1 MGFLSSFKVMKIED
15 NGSDTITL
23 RTSRACAL
31 LGALFIF
38 AGVCVIAQLLRGKLF
53 FSLFAFCMGCLAVS
67 AAFILAGLVLVTY
80 RKHVS
85 LIRSQSKIS
94 LLESS
99 ILGVRSTACHFDELL
114 NVELTRNSECV
125 FTNTANLW
133 VVKVF
138 IKDGDGFS
146 VEKVFSSI
154 CAREAKFAAETIAMT
169 TGKELVVSCMPEE
182 RLILSRV

>member
-1 MGFLSSFKVMKIED
+1 MKIED
-15 NGSDTITL
+15 GANDTVIF
-23 RTSRACAL
+23 RTSRACVL

-38 AGVCVIAQLLRGKLF
+38 AGISIIAQCLRGKMF
-53 FSLFAFCMGCLAVS
+53 FSLLFFCMTCLAVS

-80 RKHVS
+80 RKRVE
-85 LIRSQSKIS
+85 IVRSQSKIS

-99 ILGVRSTACHFDELL
+99 ILGVRSTACHFGELM
-114 NVELTRNSECV
+114 NVELTRNSECF
-125 FTNTANLW
+125 FTNSASLW

-138 IKDGDGFS
+138 IKDGDDFS

-154 CAREAKFAAETIAMT
+154 CAREAKFAAETIAFS
-169 TGKELVVSCMPEE
+169 TGSELVVSCMPEE

>member
-1 MGFLSSFKVMKIED
+1 MGFLSSFKVMKVED
-15 NGSDTITL
+15 DGCDVITF
-23 RTSRACAL
+23 RTSRACVL

-38 AGVCVIAQLLRGKLF
+38 AGIGIIAQLLLGKLF
-53 FSLFAFCMGCLAVS
+53 FSLFEFCMCCLAVS

-80 RKHVS
+80 RKRVD
-85 LIRSQSKIS
+85 LTRSQSRIS
-94 LLESS
+94 LVESS
-99 ILGVRSTACHFDELL
+99 ILGVRATACHFDELL
-114 NVELTRNSECV
+114 NVELTRNSECL

-138 IKDGDGFS
+138 IRDGESFS

-154 CAREAKFAAETIAMT
+154 CAREAKFAAEAIAFA
-169 TGKELVVSCMPEE
+169 TGKELVFSCMPEE

>member
-1 MGFLSSFKVMKIED
+1 MKVED
-15 NGSDTITL
+15 NGGDVITF
-23 RTSRACAL
+23 RTSRACVL

-38 AGVCVIAQLLRGKLF
+38 AGIGIITQLLRGKLF
-53 FSLFAFCMGCLAVS
+53 FSLFEFCMCCLAVS

-80 RKHVS
+80 RKRVE
-85 LIRSQSKIS
+85 LVRSQRKIS

-114 NVELTRNSECV
+114 NVELTKSSECV
-125 FTNTANLW
+125 FTNTPSLW

-138 IKDGDGFS
+138 IRDGESFL
-146 VEKVFSSI
+146 VEKVFSTI
-154 CAREAKFAAETIAMT
+154 CAREAKFAAETIAFT
-169 TGKELVVSCMPEE
+169 TGKELVFSCMPEE